1 MNNFEGEIVGVV
13 ADIRHLGLDAPV
25 HEELFTD
32 YVQTPFWPTLSLLAR
47 TSGDPTLAAAALRA
61 SVSAIDKDQPIAK
74 VRTMHQIVGASIA
87 QPRFRTLLLALFGAL
102 AVVLSGVGLSGV
114 LAYSVAQR
122 TREIGV
128 RIALGAQ
135 SEDVL
140 RLVVGQGMSLALAGI
155 GIGLAAALA
164 LTRLLSGLL
173 YGIGANDPATF
184 AGIALLLVVVAAA
197 ASYFPA
203 RRASKVDPIVA
214 LRYE

>member
-1 MNNFEGEIVGVV
+1 M
-13 ADIRHLGLDAPV
+13 
-25 HEELFTD
+25 
-32 YVQTPFWPTLSLLAR
+32 
-47 TSGDPTLAAAALRA
+47 
-61 SVSAIDKDQPIAK
+61 
-74 VRTMHQIVGASIA
+74 
-87 QPRFRTLLLALFGAL
+87 
-102 AVVLSGVGLSGV
+102 
-114 LAYSVAQR
+114 
-122 TREIGV
+122 

-140 RLVVGQGMSLALAGI
+140 RLVVGEGMSLALAGI

-173 YGIGANDPATF
+173 YGIGATDPATF
-184 AGIALLLVVVAAA
+184 AGIALLLVGVAAA

>member
-1 MNNFEGEIVGVV
+1 
-13 ADIRHLGLDAPV
+13 
-25 HEELFTD
+25 
-32 YVQTPFWPTLSLLAR
+32 
-47 TSGDPTLAAAALRA
+47 
-61 SVSAIDKDQPIAK
+61 
-74 VRTMHQIVGASIA
+74 MHQIVGASIA